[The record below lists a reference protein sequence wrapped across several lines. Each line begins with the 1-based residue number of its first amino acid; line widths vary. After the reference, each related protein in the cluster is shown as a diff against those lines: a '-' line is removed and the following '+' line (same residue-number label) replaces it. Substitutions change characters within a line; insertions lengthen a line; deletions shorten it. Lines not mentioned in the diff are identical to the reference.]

1 MAGGAARRWARS
13 RQSRASSPPSSAAGG
28 VGMRAAHPPPPPPP
42 PPQPARAA
50 PRPPP
55 PPPAPINEKM
65 ADGGALARATR
76 ACPRGGHG
84 RPHPLAEQEEER
96 KRLGL
101 TLLSAVCNL
110 AFFLSSCLPEGN
122 VKL

>member
-1 MAGGAARRWARS
+1 
-13 RQSRASSPPSSAAGG
+13 
-28 VGMRAAHPPPPPPP
+28 
-42 PPQPARAA
+42 
-50 PRPPP
+50 
-55 PPPAPINEKM
+55 M

-101 TLLSAVCNL
+101 TLLVRVPSSWCREVIRGVMLLQCVTSWLSFCHPAFRKSAFILSGL
-110 AFFLSSCLPEGN
+110 APGLGCQWLNRVQGQP
-122 VKL
+122 L